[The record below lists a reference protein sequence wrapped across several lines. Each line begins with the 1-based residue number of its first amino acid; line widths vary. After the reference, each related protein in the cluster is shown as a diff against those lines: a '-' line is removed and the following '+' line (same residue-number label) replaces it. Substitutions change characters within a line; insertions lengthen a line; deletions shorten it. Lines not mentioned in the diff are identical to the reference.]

1 MQALNAGPAW
11 PCLVSSLSL
20 SNFIQ
25 DSEHRCQSASQAR
38 PPPPSQPLTAAVAGT
53 AGILLEV
60 GDESVAWAAGGSE
73 ALA

>member
-1 MQALNAGPAW
+1 MSGL
-11 PCLVSSLSL
+11 LSVPVQFYPGL
-20 SNFIQ
+20 RTQMSV
-25 DSEHRCQSASQAR
+25 SASQAR